1 MLKKL
6 CTKSLMRQIIFGNH
20 QQTAR
25 VFVDSMNDS
34 RSLDAADAR
43 QVVPAMPEQRIDKR
57 TAARTGRRMHG
68 HTRRLVNHQQI
79 GVFINDF
86 QRNILRF
93 RLSVSRLGN
102 IKLINVARPNLK
114 RIIGHRIVV
123 TGNAAGRNQPL
134 QLRTRNLGKSP
145 RQKLVQ
151 PHTLVFGFYR
161 SAQKN
166 IVGSFIHIC
175 ANKKFTI

>member
-1 MLKKL
+1 
-6 CTKSLMRQIIFGNH
+6 MRQIIFGNH

-145 RQKLVQ
+145 RQNLSSLIPLSSGSTGALRKIL
-151 PHTLVFGFYR
+151 
-161 SAQKN
+161 SEA
-166 IVGSFIHIC
+166 SFIFAQTKIYDIVTNSC
-175 ANKKFTI
+175 

>member
-1 MLKKL
+1 
-6 CTKSLMRQIIFGNH
+6 MRQIIFGNH

-114 RIIGHRIVV
+114 RIVGHRIVV

-134 QLRTRNLGKSP
+134 QLRTRNLGKA
-145 RQKLVQ
+145 R
-151 PHTLVFGFYR
+151 
-161 SAQKN
+161 AKN
-166 IVGSFIHIC
+166 LSSLIPLSSGSTGALRKILSEASFIFAQTKIYDIVTNSC
-175 ANKKFTI
+175 

>member
-1 MLKKL
+1 
-6 CTKSLMRQIIFGNH
+6 MRQIIFGNH

-114 RIIGHRIVV
+114 RIVGHRIVV

-134 QLRTRNLGKSP
+134 QLRTRNLGKARAKTCPASYP
-145 RQKLVQ
+145 CLRVLPERSEKYCRKLHSYLRKQ
-151 PHTLVFGFYR
+151 
-161 SAQKN
+161 
-166 IVGSFIHIC
+166 
-175 ANKKFTI
+175 KFTI